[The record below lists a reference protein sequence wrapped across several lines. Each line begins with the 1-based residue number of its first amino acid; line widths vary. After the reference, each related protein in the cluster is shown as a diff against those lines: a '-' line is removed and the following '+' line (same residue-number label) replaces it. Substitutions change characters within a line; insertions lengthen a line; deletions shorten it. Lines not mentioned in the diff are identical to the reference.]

1 MRIAELRGLTLH
13 LGNEC
18 TLVTRRCMDAG
29 RGERRH
35 TPRSNGCSTLLHQ
48 LHTSPTAAVQVRPHP
63 PPHHAHGVYDSLL
76 TCLLLCHVRC
86 VSPVMSVVCPV

>member
-29 RGERRH
+29 LWGEETHTKEQQLQHPPASAAHIAHRGCPGPPTSTT
-35 TPRSNGCSTLLHQ
+35 TPRTWR
-48 LHTSPTAAVQVRPHP
+48 V
-63 PPHHAHGVYDSLL
+63 
-76 TCLLLCHVRC
+76 
-86 VSPVMSVVCPV
+86 